1 MRTLDLAGFARVFGC
16 GPGCVPPECLAAMQG
31 VDFQYAVLEG
41 KSRDAIYVRVLR
53 ALESDLEI
61 AGRHRKARWE
71 DGWTQNL
78 RDFIDSGY
86 DLQTLVPKFVK
97 QNEVVRLEGN
107 YILPV
112 APEFE
117 THFVDVLRTWLFKTF
132 CVEAGHI
139 FEFGCGP
146 AHNLVALA
154 NLFPGKQLVGLDWS
168 GASQKLIAKIVE
180 VYQFRISGRPFD
192 MFSPDASCE
201 IPQNSAVFTIGAM
214 EQLGR
219 EFEPFLQFL
228 LQKKPAVCINVE
240 TLYELYDQDDLFD
253 YVAAAYLRKR
263 GYLQGFLPRLR
274 ELEREG
280 VIEILKVQRTFGS
293 LYHDG
298 YSFVVWRPR
307 GL

>member
-1 MRTLDLAGFARVFGC
+1 MSRECADLIEGA
-16 GPGCVPPECLAAMQG
+16 
-31 VDFQYAVLEG
+31 DFRYAVLEG
-41 KSRDAIYVRVLR
+41 KSRDAVYVRVLR
-53 ALESDLEI
+53 TLESDLET

-78 RDFIDSGY
+78 REFTASGY
-86 DLQTLVPKFVK
+86 DLQSLVPKFVK
-97 QNEVVRLEGN
+97 QNEVVRLEGS
-107 YILPV
+107 YILP
-112 APEFE
+112 ADPEFE

-139 FEFGCGP
+139 YEFGCGP

-180 VYQFRISGRPFD
+180 VHQFRISGRPFD
-192 MFSPDASCE
+192 MFSPDVSCE

-219 EFEPFLQFL
+219 EFESFLQFL

-240 TLYELYDQDDLFD
+240 TLYELYDQADLFD

-280 VIEILKVQRTFGS
+280 IVEILKVQRTFGS